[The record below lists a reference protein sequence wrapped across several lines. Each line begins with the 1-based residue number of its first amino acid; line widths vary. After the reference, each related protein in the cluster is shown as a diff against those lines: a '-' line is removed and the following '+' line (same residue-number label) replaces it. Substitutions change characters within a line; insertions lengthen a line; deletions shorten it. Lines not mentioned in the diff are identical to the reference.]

1 MPHNDGIYQGD
12 FIGYGGSDTHTPN
25 TITYKFDNVIDDIIV
40 ATHTQ
45 YIGATIQELDAKK
58 QEAIAN
64 LNALHGAKQ
73 QCDSFLKELHD
84 DDQTASAVAGS

>member
-1 MPHNDGIYQGD
+1 MLNEDTIKKR
-12 FIGYGGSDTHTPN
+12 IAALESDIKVMTN
-25 TITYKFDNVIDDIIV
+25 
-40 ATHTQ
+40 
-45 YIGATIQELDAKK
+45 TIQELDAKK

-73 QCDSFLKELHD
+73 QCESFLKELYN

>member
-1 MPHNDGIYQGD
+1 MVNEDTIKKR
-12 FIGYGGSDTHTPN
+12 IAALESDIKTMTN
-25 TITYKFDNVIDDIIV
+25 
-40 ATHTQ
+40 
-45 YIGATIQELDAKK
+45 TIQEIDAKK

-73 QCDSFLKELHD
+73 QCESFLKELHN

>member
-1 MPHNDGIYQGD
+1 MLNEDTIKKR
-12 FIGYGGSDTHTPN
+12 IAALESDIKVMAN
-25 TITYKFDNVIDDIIV
+25 
-40 ATHTQ
+40 
-45 YIGATIQELDAKK
+45 TIQELDAKK

>member
-1 MPHNDGIYQGD
+1 MLNEDTIKKR
-12 FIGYGGSDTHTPN
+12 IAALESDIKVMTN
-25 TITYKFDNVIDDIIV
+25 
-40 ATHTQ
+40 
-45 YIGATIQELDAKK
+45 TIQELDAKK

-73 QCDSFLKELHD
+73 QCDSFLKELHN

>member
-1 MPHNDGIYQGD
+1 MLNEDTIKKR
-12 FIGYGGSDTHTPN
+12 IAALESDIKVMTN
-25 TITYKFDNVIDDIIV
+25 
-40 ATHTQ
+40 
-45 YIGATIQELDAKK
+45 TIQESDAKK

>member
-1 MPHNDGIYQGD
+1 MLNEDTIKKR
-12 FIGYGGSDTHTPN
+12 IAALESDIKVMTN
-25 TITYKFDNVIDDIIV
+25 
-40 ATHTQ
+40 
-45 YIGATIQELDAKK
+45 TIQELDAKK

-64 LNALHGAKQ
+64 LNALQGAKQ

>member
-1 MPHNDGIYQGD
+1 MVNEKTIKKR
-12 FIGYGGSDTHTPN
+12 IAALESDIKVMTN
-25 TITYKFDNVIDDIIV
+25 
-40 ATHTQ
+40 
-45 YIGATIQELDAKK
+45 TIQELDAKK

-64 LNALHGAKQ
+64 LNALQGAKQ

>member
-1 MPHNDGIYQGD
+1 MLNEDTIKKR
-12 FIGYGGSDTHTPN
+12 IAALESDIKV
-25 TITYKFDNVIDDIIV
+25 ITN
-40 ATHTQ
+40 
-45 YIGATIQELDAKK
+45 TIQELDAKK

>member
-1 MPHNDGIYQGD
+1 MLNEDTIKKS
-12 FIGYGGSDTHTPN
+12 IAALESDIKVMTN
-25 TITYKFDNVIDDIIV
+25 
-40 ATHTQ
+40 
-45 YIGATIQELDAKK
+45 TIQELDAKK

-73 QCDSFLKELHD
+73 QCDSFLKELHN

>member
-1 MPHNDGIYQGD
+1 MLNEDTIKKRIAALENDIKVM
-12 FIGYGGSDTHTPN
+12 TN
-25 TITYKFDNVIDDIIV
+25 
-40 ATHTQ
+40 
-45 YIGATIQELDAKK
+45 TIQELDAKK

-73 QCDSFLKELHD
+73 QCDSFLKELHN

>member
-1 MPHNDGIYQGD
+1 MVNEDTIKKRIAALD
-12 FIGYGGSDTHTPN
+12 SDIKVMTN
-25 TITYKFDNVIDDIIV
+25 
-40 ATHTQ
+40 
-45 YIGATIQELDAKK
+45 TIQELDAKK

-73 QCDSFLKELHD
+73 QCESFLKELHN

>member
-1 MPHNDGIYQGD
+1 MVNEDTIKKRIAALD
-12 FIGYGGSDTHTPN
+12 SDIKTMTN
-25 TITYKFDNVIDDIIV
+25 
-40 ATHTQ
+40 
-45 YIGATIQELDAKK
+45 TIQEIDAKK

-73 QCDSFLKELHD
+73 QCESFLKELDD